1 MAEATVEVLET
12 EERPS
17 PPYTGWNSTH
27 AVNVRLSIPLGS
39 RRYYLTLVGGRER
52 RNPTRRAED
61 RQRYPLRTAANLVF
75 FLGLAVVVYV
85 AALFVLAVQA
95 SLIEF

>member
-1 MAEATVEVLET
+1 MTGATTDVLEADKP
-12 EERPS
+12 PS
-17 PPYTGWNSTH
+17 PPYTGWAGTH
-27 AVNVRLSIPLGS
+27 PINIRLSLPLGS

-52 RNPTRRAED
+52 RNPARRAED

-75 FLGLAVVVYV
+75 FLGLAVTVYV
-85 AALFVLAVQA
+85 AALFVLAVQT

>member
-1 MAEATVEVLET
+1 MTGATVEVLET
-12 EERPS
+12 DERPP
-17 PPYTGWNSTH
+17 PPYTGWSSTH
-27 AVNVRLSIPLGS
+27 SVNVRLSIPLGT

-52 RNPTRRAED
+52 RNPTRRVED

-85 AALFVLAVQA
+85 AALFVLAVQT
-95 SLIEF
+95 SLLEF